1 MESKNEARLWLKR
14 AVFISAFIL
23 LVFFGNKINFSKL
36 IGAENQ
42 FFTLFQF
49 FGPIAGSF
57 LGPLYGAVAVL
68 GSQLIDFFAAG
79 KAFSLIN
86 LVRLL
91 PMVFAAYYFGVK
103 KRRSLTVVVPLLA
116 ILAFVLH
123 PVGGE
128 VWFFSLFWTIPVI
141 IKVLPIRFSN
151 NTFLRSLGAT
161 FTAHAVG
168 GAAWVWSVPMTAGQW
183 VSLIPVVI
191 YERALFAVGITV
203 SYFVF
208 NALLDILAEKFRWNS
223 PDKVLFTRSPSFFK
237 KFVSWF
243 SVKN

>member
-1 MESKNEARLWLKR
+1 MGTNNEARVWLRR
-14 AVFISAFIL
+14 AIFISAFIL
-23 LVFFGNKINFSKL
+23 LVFFGNKVNFSKL

-57 LGPLYGAVAVL
+57 LGPLYGAAAVL
-68 GSQLIDFFAAG
+68 GSQLIDFFAVG

-86 LVRLL
+86 VVRLL

-103 KRRSLTVVVPLLA
+103 KRSSLTVVVPLLA

-123 PVGGE
+123 PIGRE

-141 IKVLPIRFSN
+141 IKVLPIKFAN

-183 VSLIPVVI
+183 VALIPVVI
-191 YERALFAVGITV
+191 YERALFAVGITA
-203 SYFVF
+203 SYYIF
-208 NALLDILAEKFRWNS
+208 NAVLDSLAEKFRWNS
-223 PDKVLFTRSPSFFK
+223 PDKVLFTQSPSFLK
-237 KFVSWF
+237 KFVARF
-243 SVKN
+243 H